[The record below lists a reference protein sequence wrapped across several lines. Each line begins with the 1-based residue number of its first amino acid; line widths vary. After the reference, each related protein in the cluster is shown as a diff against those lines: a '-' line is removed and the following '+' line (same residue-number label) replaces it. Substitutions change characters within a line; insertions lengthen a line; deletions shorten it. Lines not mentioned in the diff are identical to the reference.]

1 MEKTEKILSM
11 IEHPERYSD
20 EEFKAMLSDPES
32 RKIYNTIAEAN
43 AAMDMDD
50 ADINVDEEWAKFAAA
65 HPEAA
70 PQRRFTFGSKR
81 GVMKA
86 AAVFAGVV
94 MLSGVSFAAY
104 HYAKSARKTAQ
115 DNAVSVTA
123 NVQKTQAETAP
134 DTISIKAKK
143 PAVQR
148 TFINITLEKM
158 LTEMAAYYD
167 VKVVFKSGSAK
178 RLRLYYDWD
187 SRKSMAEVVKDL
199 NRFENVTL
207 TLNKGTLT
215 AE

>member
-1 MEKTEKILSM
+1 MEKTEKILNM

-32 RKIYNTIAEAN
+32 RKIYDTIAEAN
-43 AAMDMDD
+43 AAMNMDET
-50 ADINVDEEWAKFAAA
+50 DINVDEEWAKFAAA

-70 PQRRFTFGSKR
+70 PQRRFTFGGKWS
-81 GVMKA
+81 VMKA

-104 HYAKSARKTAQ
+104 RYAKSALGTAQ
-115 DNAVSVTA
+115 GNAAPATA
-123 NVQKTQAETAP
+123 NVQKTQAEAAP
-134 DTISIKAKK
+134 DTIAVNAQK

-187 SRKSMAEVVKDL
+187 SRKSMAEVAKDL
-199 NRFENVTL
+199 NQFENVTL
-207 TLNKGTLT
+207 TLGKGTLT
-215 AE
+215 VE